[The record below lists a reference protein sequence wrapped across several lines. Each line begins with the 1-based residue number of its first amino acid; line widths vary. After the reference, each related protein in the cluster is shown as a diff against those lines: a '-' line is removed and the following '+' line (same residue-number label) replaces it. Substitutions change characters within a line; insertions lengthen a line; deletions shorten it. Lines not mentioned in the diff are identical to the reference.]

1 MMNFRG
7 TVLAWARSLYEVSDK
22 PSRLVP
28 MEGMRG
34 LAVLLVFFVHF
45 HAIFSPYVHRGSTL
59 YAVSEFLGIIG
70 NAGVDLFF
78 VLSGY
83 LIYGM
88 LLRKQAPYRQF
99 MARRIERIYPTFLAV
114 LGLYLGVSLLWPQIC
129 RIHGSALAQAAYIL
143 ENLLLLPGVF
153 KIYPIITVA
162 WSLSYEFFFYLSI
175 PLLVGLTRMWRWRPL
190 ARVFF
195 FLGVWCLYVGISFT
209 ASTSHVRLLMF
220 ISGIMLYEALSSQAF
235 KRLLTA
241 RGEAGAV
248 LLFIVSL
255 VFTFAYQVRPD
266 AESLL
271 PGAHAGN
278 TLLPG
283 ITTYQGPYK
292 VIVLGLSAFFFTLY
306 CFGFKGFL
314 SRAFSWRPLRYL
326 GNMSYS
332 YFLFHGAALKVLS
345 LLAFS
350 IVPPVGRSPVLFCVA
365 LPFSFGATW
374 ISSTLLFACVE
385 RPISLERLSLRAYL
399 GAVRAHVRDMASSLG
414 ARRARHI
421 GFQD

>member
-1 MMNFRG
+1 
-7 TVLAWARSLYEVSDK
+7 
-22 PSRLVP
+22 
-28 MEGMRG
+28 
-34 LAVLLVFFVHF
+34 
-45 HAIFSPYVHRGSTL
+45 
-59 YAVSEFLGIIG
+59 
-70 NAGVDLFF
+70 
-78 VLSGY
+78 
-83 LIYGM
+83 
-88 LLRKQAPYRQF
+88 
-99 MARRIERIYPTFLAV
+99 
-114 LGLYLGVSLLWPQIC
+114 
-129 RIHGSALAQAAYIL
+129 
-143 ENLLLLPGVF
+143 
-153 KIYPIITVA
+153 
-162 WSLSYEFFFYLSI
+162 
-175 PLLVGLTRMWRWRPL
+175 
-190 ARVFF
+190 VFF

-241 RGEAGAV
+241 RGEAAAV